1 MILISSSGTD
11 CAWGQLASSHQ
22 ITLQICTSSA
32 LLRRLVNECVAI
44 KAARNCCQLQPD
56 IDAPWRKKAEQGQEQ
71 EQGQDE
77 EQSTHHSTR
86 CCELKRLEEAE
97 GGAGGDWLFIE
108 HFVAR
113 RNFLIGFSLERC
125 HKK

>member
-1 MILISSSGTD
+1 MHGVSWPPPPLI
-11 CAWGQLASSHQ
+11 WP
-22 ITLQICTSSA
+22 SSA

-56 IDAPWRKKAEQGQEQ
+56 IDAPWRKKAEQ
-71 EQGQDE
+71 EQGQKE
-77 EQSTHHSTR
+77 QGQGQEQSTHHSTR
-86 CCELKRLEEAE
+86 CCELKRLEEAQ
-97 GGAGGDWLFIE
+97 GGARGDWLFIE

>member
-1 MILISSSGTD
+1 MGSVGL
-11 CAWGQLASSHQ
+11 LPPHQ
-22 ITLQICTSSA
+22 IWPSSA

-56 IDAPWRKKAEQGQEQ
+56 IDAPWRKKAEQER
-71 EQGQDE
+71 EKEE
-77 EQSTHHSTR
+77 EQRTHHSTR
-86 CCELKRLEEAE
+86 CCELKRLDEAV
-97 GGAGGDWLFIE
+97 GGAGGAGGAWLFIE

>member
-1 MILISSSGTD
+1 MHGVSWPPPPP
-11 CAWGQLASSHQ
+11 AQ
-22 ITLQICTSSA
+22 IWPSSA

-56 IDAPWRKKAEQGQEQ
+56 IDAPWRKKAEQEREKEQEQ
-71 EQGQDE
+71 EQR
-77 EQSTHHSTR
+77 THHSTR

-97 GGAGGDWLFIE
+97 GGAGGNSLFIE

>member
-11 CAWGQLASSHQ
+11 CAWGQLASSPFL
-22 ITLQICTSSA
+22 IWPSSA

-56 IDAPWRKKAEQGQEQ
+56 IDAPWRKKTEQGQEQ
-71 EQGQDE
+71 KQRQEQ
-77 EQSTHHSTR
+77 EQRTHHSTR

-97 GGAGGDWLFIE
+97 GGAGADWLFIE